1 MTALEITTDPITGTD
16 PHLDAAPLVRWEP
29 CAVFA
34 DADGLA
40 CAVCGWLADD
50 HPSDDDEPAAEAIV
64 VALPT
69 RMVLRRAS

>member
-1 MTALEITTDPITGTD
+1 
-16 PHLDAAPLVRWEP
+16 VRWEP

-34 DADGLA
+34 DADGHP
-40 CAVCGWLADD
+40 CAACGWLADD
-50 HPSDDDEPAAEAIV
+50 HPSYGDEPAADAIV